1 MKWFQAII
9 TTAVI
14 IAVFYFSGTTAFAQC
29 AMCKA
34 AAESSPELTGKLNAG
49 ILYLLSVPYVIVG
62 TFAALIYRA
71 YQRQKT

>member
-1 MKWFQAII
+1 MKWGQM
-9 TTAVI
+9 VI
-14 IAVFYFSGTTAFAQC
+14 VIAVVFVALCFSGAAAFAQC

-34 AAESSPELTGKLNAG
+34 AAESSPELTSKLNAG
-49 ILYLLSVPYVIVG
+49 ILYLLSVPYMIVG

>member
-1 MKWFQAII
+1 MKRLQALIM
-9 TTAVI
+9 TAVV
-14 IAVFYFSGTTAFAQC
+14 IAIFHFSGTAFAQC

-34 AAESSPELTGKLNAG
+34 AAESSPELTGKINVG
-49 ILYLLSVPYVIVG
+49 ILYLLSVPYLIIG